1 MAAEDLFD
9 GLFEDVES
17 DPLWIQAGLMAG
29 APPRPLSK
37 GHGVY
42 SLPWLAR
49 VLPVVRSADQLV
61 VALLLYRECLLHR
74 SNTVALLNG
83 ELRKLGI
90 SRQTKYRAL
99 DELREAGAIITEQTD
114 NRCAVRVTLLW
125 FP

>member
-1 MAAEDLFD
+1 MKVDLLE
-9 GLFEDVES
+9 GLFEDVEG
-17 DPLWIQAGLMAG
+17 DPLWQVAELLVN
-29 APPRPLSK
+29 APPRPFSK

-42 SLPWLAR
+42 SLAWLER

-61 VALLLYRECLLHR
+61 VALLLYRECLRRR
-74 SNTVALLNG
+74 SNTVALSNG

-99 DELREAGAIITEQTD
+99 GELREAGAIAIED
-114 NRCAVRVTLLW
+114 NDTRRSVRVILLW

>member
-1 MAAEDLFD
+1 MKDDLLEGVFESVEDN
-9 GLFEDVES
+9 
-17 DPLWIQAGLMAG
+17 PLWVRAALMAD
-29 APPRPLSK
+29 APPKPISK

-61 VALLLYRECLLHR
+61 VALLLYRECLLRR
-74 SNTVALLNG
+74 SNAVALSNG

-99 DELREAGAIITEQTD
+99 DELREAGAIAIEESDTRRSVT
-114 NRCAVRVTLLW
+114 VTLLW

>member
-1 MAAEDLFD
+1 MKDDLFE
-9 GLFEDVES
+9 GLFEDVEN
-17 DPLWIQAGLMAG
+17 DPLWQKAAPLAD
-29 APPRPLSK
+29 APPRPVSK

-61 VALLLYRECLLHR
+61 VALLLYRECLLR
-74 SNTVALLNG
+74 QSNSVALSNG
-83 ELRKLGI
+83 EFRKLGI

-99 DELREAGAIITEQTD
+99 DELRGAGAIAIKEADT
-114 NRCAVRVTLLW
+114 RRSVRVTLLW

>member
-1 MAAEDLFD
+1 MGAEDP
-9 GLFEDVES
+9 FENVEN
-17 DPLWIQAGLMAG
+17 DPLWQMAGLLANT
-29 APPRPLSK
+29 PPKPVSK

-61 VALLLYRECLLHR
+61 VALLLYRECLLRR
-74 SNTVALLNG
+74 SNTVALSNG
-83 ELRKLGI
+83 ELRNLGV

-99 DELREAGAIITEQTD
+99 EELREAGAIAIEESNT
-114 NRCAVRVTLLW
+114 RCSVRVTLLW